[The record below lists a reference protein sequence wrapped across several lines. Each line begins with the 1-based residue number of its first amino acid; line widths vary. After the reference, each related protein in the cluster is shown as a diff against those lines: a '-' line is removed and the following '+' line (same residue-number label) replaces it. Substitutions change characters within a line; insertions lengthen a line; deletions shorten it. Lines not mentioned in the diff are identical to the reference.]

1 MAHRILTQEL
11 AQLLFLVVALS
22 MALTPFLAE
31 LGQKIGKAFDSHDMK
46 ARGPRRPVSL
56 SPVSAA
62 QHGCCGVHPP
72 ACGRWQVALCVDVDA
87 GIYCCTPGAPFQ
99 RPS

>member
-31 LGQKIGKAFDSHDMK
+31 LGQKVGKAFDSHDMK
-46 ARGPRRPVSL
+46 ARAPAAL
-56 SPVSAA
+56 SA
-62 QHGCCGVHPP
+62 
-72 ACGRWQVALCVDVDA
+72 
-87 GIYCCTPGAPFQ
+87 
-99 RPS
+99 